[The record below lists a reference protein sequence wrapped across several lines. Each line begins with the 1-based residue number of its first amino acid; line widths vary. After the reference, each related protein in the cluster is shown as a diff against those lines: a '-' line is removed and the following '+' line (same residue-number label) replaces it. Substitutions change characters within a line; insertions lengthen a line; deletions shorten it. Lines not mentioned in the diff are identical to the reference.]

1 MVTSR
6 TNAPARSAPWT
17 LAGVTISC
25 PPTSFTANTTNVT
38 NNTTVNTACIRWM
51 TS

>member
-1 MVTSR
+1 MVTSS
-6 TNAPARSAPWT
+6 TNAPARSAPLM
-17 LAGVTISC
+17 LAGVTIAC

-38 NNTTVNTACIRWM
+38 NNTTVSTACIRWI